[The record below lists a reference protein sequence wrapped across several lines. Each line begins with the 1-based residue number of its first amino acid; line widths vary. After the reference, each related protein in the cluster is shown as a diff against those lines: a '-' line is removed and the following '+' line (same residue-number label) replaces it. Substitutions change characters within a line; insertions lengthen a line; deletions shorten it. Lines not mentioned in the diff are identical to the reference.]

1 MAPNGTSEGIYQGV
15 LVNYLIAQART
26 VEGSVNRA
34 LRALIER
41 NDRLASEVFL
51 TEPRINEME
60 IVIDKLRTVRALRQ
74 GNRWEPD
81 VRLIVATLKI
91 NNDLERMGDLAVNL
105 SERAVSLAGMGSVQA
120 PPELEPMTTAVRAM
134 VSKCLGAL
142 IYQNVELATQVLESD
157 DIVDQHRDQVFDTL
171 LAGMTENPAHAAPNL
186 QFVLASRSLERI
198 ADHTTNIA
206 EDVLFWVRGLE
217 VRHGRARQIEEN
229 SSTWKQPPVPEFGL
243 PKLGH
248 TASLRSFRAVHRLFN
263 QCAYSQAACEVCT
276 LRLVAGL
283 LVGTSGGSR
292 ILEYGL
298 SYFLT
303 AV

>member
-1 MAPNGTSEGIYQGV
+1 MVSSHANSEGIYQGV
-15 LVNYLIAQART
+15 LVNYLIAQARA

-60 IVIDKLRTVRALRQ
+60 IVIDEHAVRMLRQ
-74 GNRWEPD
+74 GNLQETD

-171 LAGMTENPAHAAPNL
+171 LAGINENPAHAAPNL

-217 VRHGRARQIEEN
+217 VRHGRAKQIEEQQR
-229 SSTWKQPPVPEFGL
+229 SDAAIS
-243 PKLGH
+243 
-248 TASLRSFRAVHRLFN
+248 ASA
-263 QCAYSQAACEVCT
+263 
-276 LRLVAGL
+276 LV
-283 LVGTSGGSR
+283 
-292 ILEYGL
+292 
-298 SYFLT
+298 
-303 AV
+303 